1 MRNPIQNAPLAFAPQ
16 SGLVGKTRL
25 HPDDHSLKHASEDAG
40 DLPCLQ
46 LGSIRLVESLHSIL
60 ASRNGWHLIRCL
72 FLFLQATKSLGQSRE
87 VAR

>member
-46 LGSIRLVESLHSIL
+46 LGSMRFAGSLHVVL
-60 ASRNGWHLIRCL
+60 ASLNGWHLIRCL
-72 FLFLQATKSLGQSRE
+72 LLFLQATKSLRQSRE